1 MVLGGMRGHELAVR
15 ACVYACPP
23 VPMVLRGCTA
33 ACMSWLCMHVCAGPC
48 LAVELPDSAPE
59 EVGEFFGRMLQ
70 DVVRQEYWAHSAILL
85 NAPGRQQALRQL
97 LQAAGYWHYMCD
109 PVPGD
114 NRALLLPCAAPVR
127 GLGHYWVP
135 FRPQLSGTPCL
146 TRECNVKLV
155 SGFGGF
161 MQVHF
166 TPPLVYNHGAT
177 QQPDTPEW
185 QRDVLQLAA
194 PGRGRDCT
202 LQLRESE
209 RYWPF
214 IPGLHAAAR
223 ALPARARGGGG
234 PGLGAGACG

>member
-1 MVLGGMRGHELAVR
+1 MSWQCVH
-15 ACVYACPP
+15 VYACPP

-166 TPPLVYNHGAT
+166 TPPQVYNHGAT